1 MKEQSRTNRWFGRAA
16 AVATMIGLVAAVSA
30 GPAQATPA
38 RASAAVGDDARG
50 DRGGDDCS
58 FGYRGR
64 TRPHRAS
71 DDRSLRNR
79 GADDAQETVSA

>member
-1 MKEQSRTNRWFGRAA
+1 VDRNVLRFG
-16 AVATMIGLVAAVSA
+16 
-30 GPAQATPA
+30 
-38 RASAAVGDDARG
+38 GDDARG